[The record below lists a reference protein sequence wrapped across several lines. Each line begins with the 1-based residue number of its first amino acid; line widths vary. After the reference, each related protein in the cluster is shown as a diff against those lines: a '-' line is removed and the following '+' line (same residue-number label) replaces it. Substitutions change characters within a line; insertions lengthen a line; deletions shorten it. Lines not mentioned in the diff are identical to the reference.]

1 MRIFRRKHRNFG
13 TIFALL
19 FWFSLCCQREPS
31 MAKDTQKQ
39 NLSAAYELLKQRTDI
54 GKADT
59 FEELGPS
66 AVYKTSMVL
75 WLMLFHPIAHVALAH
90 ELSSVAALPPE
101 IGARW
106 LSAFSPC
113 LESRHKPS
121 RTPG

>member
-1 MRIFRRKHRNFG
+1 
-13 TIFALL
+13 
-19 FWFSLCCQREPS
+19 

-75 WLMLFHPIAHVALAH
+75 WLMLFQPIANVALAH

-113 LESRHKPS
+113 LESRHKPC